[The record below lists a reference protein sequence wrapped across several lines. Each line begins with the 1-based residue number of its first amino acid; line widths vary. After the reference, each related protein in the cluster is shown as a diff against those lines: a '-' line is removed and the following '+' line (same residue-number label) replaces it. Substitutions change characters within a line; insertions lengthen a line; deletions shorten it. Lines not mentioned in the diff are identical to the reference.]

1 MVSGFI
7 QNAKVSSSD
16 LEKGEQVIVE
26 LVLVRPGQSMG
37 CAWINLQGGVLD
49 EFGGGVSRGANRH
62 NLVVVAVD
70 DESRHV
76 KLPEVLGEVCL
87 GKRLDAVQLS
97 LKTSLHA
104 LKPERIAEALAN
116 LGARSVRTEER
127 RRQVLEELRAVGQNA
142 GADIV
147 ESFDRQSAGITG

>member
-26 LVLVRPGQSMG
+26 LVLCVQGIHGVRLDKPS
-37 CAWINLQGGVLD
+37 GGVLD

-76 KLPEVLGEVCL
+76 KLLRSREVCL
-87 GKRLDAVQLS
+87 GKRLMQS
-97 LKTSLHA
+97 SSA
-104 LKPERIAEALAN
+104 LRLPCML
-116 LGARSVRTEER
+116 
-127 RRQVLEELRAVGQNA
+127 
-142 GADIV
+142 
-147 ESFDRQSAGITG
+147 